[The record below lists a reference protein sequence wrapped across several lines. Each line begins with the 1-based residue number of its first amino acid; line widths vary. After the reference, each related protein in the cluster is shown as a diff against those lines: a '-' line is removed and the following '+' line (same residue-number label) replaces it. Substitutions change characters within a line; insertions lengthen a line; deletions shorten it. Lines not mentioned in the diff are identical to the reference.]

1 MQNEI
6 PLDLVRQAYAFDME
20 RINRGGQAMS
30 DREAAIALRAA
41 SGRGGETGRG
51 GPGGFMGTLLGIGEN
66 AAGDLR
72 DIVQSLPQLPGFM
85 VQEPSG
91 IIARSRARSFA
102 ANQRR

>member
-72 DIVQSLPQLPGFM
+72 DIVQS
-85 VQEPSG
+85 
-91 IIARSRARSFA
+91 
-102 ANQRR
+102 